1 MAGIRPFAGDK
12 KKLLEIWFRG
22 GGGEEELDLVICGL

>member
-1 MAGIRPFAGDK
+1 MAGIRPFAGD